1 MKINIKSLF
10 ITLYI
15 WIRFIDERI
24 VYLGCD
30 LINSEILELTR
41 SIANDGI
48 YIGREL
54 IKLREYSIA
63 DQLKRSCT
71 SIGANI
77 GEAIYAESKRDF
89 IHKLHISIKECSE
102 SIFWLRTIIDNKI
115 IKDDIVIKRLYN
127 NCFSIKRLLWATIK
141 TTKKTL
147 SR

>member
-1 MKINIKSLF
+1 MDRLIYKSV
-10 ITLYI
+10 
-15 WIRFIDERI
+15 

-30 LINSEILELTR
+30 IINSEILELTR
-41 SIANDGI
+41 SIASDGM
-48 YIGREL
+48 YICSEL
-54 IKLREYSIA
+54 IKLREYSLA

-102 SIFWLRTIIDNKI
+102 SIFWIRTIKDNKI
-115 IKDDIVIKRLYN
+115 IEDEIIIKRLYN

>member
-1 MKINIKSLF
+1 MDRLIYKSV
-10 ITLYI
+10 
-15 WIRFIDERI
+15 

-30 LINSEILELTR
+30 IINSEILELTR
-41 SIANDGI
+41 SIASDGM
-48 YIGREL
+48 YICREL
-54 IKLREYSIA
+54 IKVREYSIA

-102 SIFWLRTIIDNKI
+102 SIFWIRTIKDNKI
-115 IKDDIVIKRLYN
+115 IEDEIIIKRLYN

>member
-1 MKINIKSLF
+1 MDRLIYKSV
-10 ITLYI
+10 
-15 WIRFIDERI
+15 

-30 LINSEILELTR
+30 IINSEILELTR
-41 SIANDGI
+41 SIASDGM
-48 YIGREL
+48 YICREL

-102 SIFWLRTIIDNKI
+102 SIFWIRTIKDNKI
-115 IKDDIVIKRLYN
+115 IEDEIIIKRLYN